1 MKPHVSR
8 LPAALLAVLLGL
20 SLVCVQAT
28 PAGEAPFSDVAPT
41 AWYALVHPGHPE
53 P

>member
-20 SLVCVQAT
+20 SLVCVQAA
-28 PAGEAPFSDVAPT
+28 PAGRPLFRRGSHRLVCP
-41 AWYALVHPGHPE
+41 VHPGHPE

>member
-20 SLVCVQAT
+20 SLGLRPGRPGRGGPLFRRGSHRLVC
-28 PAGEAPFSDVAPT
+28 P
-41 AWYALVHPGHPE
+41 VHPGHPE